1 MCFNWSR
8 WVRGSGLDGVE
19 WLVRAIGHDFNT
31 AKPTG
36 PNAIDVAATSALATC
51 KPAPARKDETMHPR
65 LTARMEQTQPIPVLL
80 WQFAEPRLCISS
92 GPLGGGI
99 GARDWVVNATVPLDY
114 DRTDPDRHLTEIGS
128 ALKLVGTG
136 CGLLTA
142 VDVTRHHLAADSGV
156 HAAATVGLSSPAW
169 AAAPDRHFR
178 RELPSGVRTTAFA
191 DYRPSSTDRSPMV
204 TSTGRGRSTSWLRC
218 RRGCLQAAL
227 VNAVAT
233 ATEAEVQALYETG
246 VRATGT
252 ASDAIVVHCPTDG
265 TPETYGGPRSAFGA
279 RIARAVRAAVLAGAQ
294 SWISGPPERRPDL

>member
-1 MCFNWSR
+1 
-8 WVRGSGLDGVE
+8 
-19 WLVRAIGHDFNT
+19 
-31 AKPTG
+31 
-36 PNAIDVAATSALATC
+36 
-51 KPAPARKDETMHPR
+51 MHPR
-65 LTARMEQTQPIPVLL
+65 LTARVEQTQPIPVLL

-99 GARDWVVNATVPLDY
+99 GARDWVVNATVALDY
-114 DRTDPDRHLTEIGS
+114 DRTDPDRHLAEIGT

-178 RELPSGVRTTAFA
+178 REVPSGVRTTPFA
-191 DYRPSSTDRSPMV
+191 DYKTVDYRPDGDEYRAGTINIVIAVPVRLSH
-204 TSTGRGRSTSWLRC
+204 
-218 RRGCLQAAL
+218 AAL

-233 ATEAEVQALYETG
+233 ATEAKVQALYETG

-252 ASDAIVVHCPTDG
+252 ASDAVVVHCPTDG

-279 RIARAVRAAVLAGAQ
+279 RIARTVHAAVLAGAQ
-294 SWISGPPERRPDL
+294 SWTSGPPERRSDL

>member
-1 MCFNWSR
+1 
-8 WVRGSGLDGVE
+8 
-19 WLVRAIGHDFNT
+19 
-31 AKPTG
+31 
-36 PNAIDVAATSALATC
+36 
-51 KPAPARKDETMHPR
+51 MHPR
-65 LTARMEQTQPIPVLL
+65 LTARVEQTQPIPVLL

-114 DRTDPDRHLTEIGS
+114 DRTDPDRHLTEIGN
-128 ALKLVGTG
+128 ALELAGTG

-178 RELPSGVRTTAFA
+178 RELPSGVQTTAFA
-191 DYRPSSTDRSPMV
+191 GYKTVEYRPLTDSNEYRAGTINIVVAVPARLS
-204 TSTGRGRSTSWLRC
+204 
-218 RRGCLQAAL
+218 QAAL

-233 ATEAEVQALYETG
+233 ATEAKVQALHETG

-252 ASDAIVVHCPTDG
+252 ASDAIVVHCPTEG
-265 TPETYGGPRSAFGA
+265 TPETYGGPRSTFGA
-279 RIARAVRAAVLAGAQ
+279 RIARTVRAAVLAGAQ
-294 SWISGPPERRPDL
+294 SWISGADDLLATKIP

>member
-1 MCFNWSR
+1 
-8 WVRGSGLDGVE
+8 
-19 WLVRAIGHDFNT
+19 
-31 AKPTG
+31 
-36 PNAIDVAATSALATC
+36 
-51 KPAPARKDETMHPR
+51 MHPR
-65 LTARMEQTQPIPVLL
+65 LTARMEQTEPIPVLL

-99 GARDWVVNATVPLDY
+99 GARDWVVNATIPLDY
-114 DRTDPDRHLTEIGS
+114 DRTDPDRHLTEIGT
-128 ALKLVGTG
+128 ALKLIGTG

-191 DYRPSSTDRSPMV
+191 DYKTVEYRPLTDGDEYQAGTINIVVAVPARLS
-204 TSTGRGRSTSWLRC
+204 
-218 RRGCLQAAL
+218 QAAL

-233 ATEAEVQALYETG
+233 ATEAKVQALYETG

-265 TPETYGGPRSAFGA
+265 NPETYGGPRSAFGA

-294 SWISGPPERRPDL
+294 SWILGPPERRSER